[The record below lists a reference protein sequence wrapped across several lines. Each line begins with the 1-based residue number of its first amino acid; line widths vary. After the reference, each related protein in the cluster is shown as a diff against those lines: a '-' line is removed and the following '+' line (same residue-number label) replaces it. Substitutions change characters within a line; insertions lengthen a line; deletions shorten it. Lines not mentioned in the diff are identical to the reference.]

1 MTRTQVQTLAGVSA
15 RALRPLGFRRLAVR
29 GSPHLHINGPR
40 ERRGTRRAP
49 GLPSPAPAA
58 SPAGVGARGPAF
70 RASLGSWP
78 WARMWSWVLPLR
90 SQISAFIALLFKMES
105 SVLPHLVCGLATC
118 HAVCAAWP
126 VLSPGICRCS
136 ALDIFPDSPPLPYAA
151 GAGGLAAQRGG
162 GPPDA
167 AARPGSAGCPGHG
180 EADRAQP
187 QGTGARPAP
196 TAPQRGLRTHVFRV

>member
-1 MTRTQVQTLAGVSA
+1 MDAGPNPGRGLGPGSA
-15 RALRPLGFRRLAVR
+15 TPGVPKAG
-29 GSPHLHINGPR
+29 GP
-40 ERRGTRRAP
+40 GK
-49 GLPSPAPAA
+49 PSPAHQWPPRAQRH
-58 SPAGVGARGPAF
+58 SSGPGPPQPRAGCVARRCWRSRPRF

-136 ALDIFPDSPPLPYAA
+136 ALDILPDSPPLPYAA